1 MRRFIATG
9 VLVVLLVPAT
19 PLFARDRD
27 SRATAEGTPGQITRA
42 VVKYL
47 TQLVRPKN
55 PSPKKS
61 GVSAQGDWL
70 SPPIP

>member
-9 VLVVLLVPAT
+9 VLVVSLLPVS

-27 SRATAEGTPGQITRA
+27 SRATAEGTPGRITRI
-42 VVKYL
+42 VVNYF

-55 PSPKKS
+55 PSEKKS
-61 GVSAQGDWL
+61 GPTSQGDWIG
-70 SPPIP
+70 PPNP